1 MGFIWMILGVI
12 HAIRELTRPKDYSI
26 KDIRLEYVVESIGY
40 AVVGKLWEDEKKKW
54 DTLPDIFS
62 VSVKNKT
69 FLPLPEFIKSP
80 ILKIVYFFN
89 NREYVYVTSSMEYDW
104 PPKKVTSMSFVL
116 PIKNAV
122 LLNADDAPVKNITKQ
137 FNEYAGPRCDYHGAP
152 VPLTDM
158 IDKPFSKLRVTNIMN
173 QQSVLNLGS

>member
-1 MGFIWMILGVI
+1 MGFIWLILGVI
-12 HAIRELTRPKDYSI
+12 HAIREMTRPKDYSI
-26 KDIRLEYVVESIGY
+26 KEIRLEYVVESVTY
-40 AVVGKLWEDEKKKW
+40 AVFGKLWEEEEKKW
-54 DTLPDIFS
+54 TTLPDIFS
-62 VSVKNKT
+62 VSVKDKT
-69 FLPLPEFIKSP
+69 FLPLPNCVKSP

-89 NREYVYVTSSMEYDW
+89 NREYVYVTSSMDYEW

-122 LLNADDAPVKNITKQ
+122 LLNDDDAPVKNITKQ
-137 FNEYAGPRCDYHGAP
+137 LNEYAGPRCDYHGAP

-173 QQSVLNLGS
+173 QQSVVNLGS